1 MTMTQLRD
9 QLHKQIDRLPDEI
22 VELIADFTSFVLARR
37 QSSEGYADW
46 KLSQWQEFSMEQF
59 FREEDEIEY
68 TLKDAREVYRP

>member
-1 MTMTQLRD
+1 MTMAQLRD

-37 QSSEGYADW
+37 QSSEGYADL

-59 FREEDEIEY
+59 FREEDEIEH